1 MQKLNSKIN
10 NTIMINPET
19 PQNLWRELILTLNYI
34 LNKVL
39 NENTSICVCER
50 GGGSCKSGDI

>member
-39 NENTSICVCER
+39 NENTLICVCER

>member
-1 MQKLNSKIN
+1 
-10 NTIMINPET
+10 MINPET

-39 NENTSICVCER
+39 NENTLVCVCER
-50 GGGSCKSGDI
+50 DGGSCKSDDI